1 MYCDWEWKRSTKKTD
16 HLLLRRNK
24 NSNEFLPVLKEI
36 FKFVFTDKHLSLFSL
51 QKTRTKEQKKR
62 VFEKVNYSSSDL
74 WKNKVVIFAWHWGIS
89 SNSIS
94 FYEVYQ
100 NVMLH
105 SDTITLLSCTK
116 SKCNESWYQWQHCSL
131 WKEIQASAHRW
142 KNQPPSSW
150 LLEKWVNVKSWNKY
164 IQDIHYY
171 WIWIKIKLHAS
182 TYSRLL
188 SRIEFFAVLKDFETI
203 FRKWL

>member
-1 MYCDWEWKRSTKKTD
+1 MNFY
-16 HLLLRRNK
+16 L
-24 NSNEFLPVLKEI
+24 FFKEI

-62 VFEKVNYSSSDL
+62 VFKKSKLLKQWPLEN
-74 WKNKVVIFAWHWGIS
+74 NKVVIFAWHWGIS

-116 SKCNESWYQWQHCSL
+116 SKCNESWYQWQNCSL

-150 LLEKWVNVKSWNKY
+150 LLEKWVNVKCWNKY
-164 IQDIHYY
+164 IHDIHYY

-188 SRIEFFAVLKDFETI
+188 SRIVFFCCTEGFWNDF
-203 FRKWL
+203 